1 MIRVRC
7 EEFPQLLVTTP
18 HVQFVDGA
26 AVVSDAVAKELEKLP
41 IALSFE
47 KQAQEVKP
55 IARRG
60 GK

>member
-1 MIRVRC
+1 MIRATC

-26 AVVSDAVAKELEKLP
+26 TVVSDAVAKELEKLP
-41 IALSFE
+41 ITLSFE
-47 KQAQEVKP
+47 KQAQEAKP
-55 IARRG
+55 VARKG